1 MRSFAATTASCLC
14 TDTSNSLSD
23 LLFVPQCV
31 RNTVTVLLYRE
42 TNRTGLRPTAF
53 PPGVPVY
60 SGHFHKPHTV
70 GGSSSSS
77 SSSSSNNSG
86 SIIAGASSSSS
97 SDSSSST
104 DSSSSSSSSSRSGDV
119 MHCGVRY
126 IGSPYQTGIA
136 EAGQDKEL
144 LILSSTSSTSCTSS
158 SSSSSGSSAS
168 SSASSSSSSWTV
180 LETVP
185 IRLGKRYF
193 RVRGDAQV
201 SAPLQIYKHTTLRS
215 TDSACFDVSRL
226 ASNGNL
232 EHAL

>member
-1 MRSFAATTASCLC
+1 MQ
-14 TDTSNSLSD
+14 
-23 LLFVPQCV
+23 LFVCHCT
-31 RNTVTVLLYRE
+31 TVSHYVHTY
-42 TNRTGLRPTAF
+42 RTGLRPTAF

-86 SIIAGASSSSS
+86 SIIAG
-97 SDSSSST
+97 T
-104 DSSSSSSSSSRSGDV
+104 SSSSSSSGSSSSSESSISSNSGDV
-119 MHCGVRY
+119 VHCGVRY

-136 EAGQDKEL
+136 EAGQEKEL
-144 LILSSTSSTSCTSS
+144 LILS
-158 SSSSSGSSAS
+158 SSSSSGSSS
-168 SSASSSSSSWTV
+168 SSSSSRTGSSASSSNSSWTV

-201 SAPLQIYKHTTLRS
+201 SGP
-215 TDSACFDVSRL
+215 C
-226 ASNGNL
+226 
-232 EHAL
+232 